1 MSMEIN
7 LLGPLEVTVDGVPV
21 RLAGAR
27 RVGVLARLALSAGQ
41 VVSSERMAADVWGGS
56 PVSTVGKQ
64 LHIVISKLRE
74 ALPGQVIATVPGGYR
89 LDLPLEHLDVHRFSQ
104 LTRRA
109 RATRDAAAAT
119 GLYERALALWRG
131 EALHGM
137 GEVWARIEAAR
148 LEQERLTALEDCVD
162 LRLSIGDHHAV
173 LSELTAHVEAHPLRE
188 RPRAQLMLALYRA
201 ARPAEALALYQETR
215 RAMADELG
223 IEPGAELRRLQRAVL
238 AGDPALDLA
247 PDLGPDPDSGPG
259 SGSGSAGVRVVP
271 AELPADTP
279 AFTARTAE
287 ITWLDKVLADAA
299 PGSPAP
305 ADVAPGF
312 AAPADVAPGFA
323 APADAA
329 PGSSALANSV
339 PGSSALARATPRSPV
354 IAAIDG
360 PGGIGKSALAI
371 HAAHAAM
378 DRFPGGV
385 LYVDLH
391 GATAGLP
398 PADPLQVLGRL
409 LRSLGVDGAAV
420 PSTMEEA
427 TANYRSITATRQVL
441 VLLDNALDASQVRPL
456 VPAGPGCAVI
466 VTSRRRLAS
475 LDGAEHLHLTGLD
488 DHDAT
493 ALLARVTGGRRVQ
506 AEPAEADRI
515 AALCGGLPLA
525 LRILA
530 ARLAARPDWTLSYL
544 AGRLADATSRLD
556 VLSHADLAVRT
567 AIAVSHHHLR
577 EEPAGQDAA
586 RLFTLLGLLDTPTHT
601 TAATAALT
609 DWPAHRAEAA
619 LDRLLDARLLEP
631 AGLDRHRMHDLIR
644 LYAREQ
650 AALDHPEPERRAAV
664 RRAFH
669 HYLAGAKSASLL
681 LDPSSAHALAD
692 YDGDRPGVALATAQ
706 EADHWTDQESDN
718 LLAAAYQAASVQDD
732 PRTAIGLAC
741 ALYWPFARR
750 CLDRELIDL
759 HTRTLEIAVASG
771 DLAAQGLEHHL
782 LGDRNQAMGR
792 FSVSAEH
799 LEQALVCWERADRP
813 RRMMSTYNG
822 LGITYAQLR
831 RYDDALAAMEN
842 GQALAEAGALPDLQ
856 AIFLSNR
863 AVIYDKLGR
872 LDEAIAT
879 ARASLAIWQELDN
892 PARKG
897 LAHDT
902 LAHAHRSAG
911 QLGEAESAYRQA
923 IALQEEGGHHFGV
936 ATSAW
941 GLGQTCHDLGRHD
954 EAWQWW
960 RRSLDIL
967 HDVGLLTREQVDQ
980 HLAQTVP
987 DTPAPILNVL

>member
-1 MSMEIN
+1 MSVEIN
-7 LLGPLEVTVDGVPV
+7 LLGPLEVTVDGAPV

-41 VVSSERMAADVWGGS
+41 VVSSERMAADVWDGS

-74 ALPGQVIATVPGGYR
+74 ALPGHVIATVPGGYR
-89 LDLPLEHLDVHRFSQ
+89 LDLPPESLDVHRFSQ

-109 RATRDAAAAT
+109 RATRDAPTAI

-148 LEQERLTALEDCVD
+148 LEQERLTVLEDCVD
-162 LRLSIGDHHAV
+162 LRLSTGDHHAV
-173 LSELTAHVEAHPLRE
+173 LSELTVHVEAHPLRE

-247 PDLGPDPDSGPG
+247 PDLGPGSDSGRRP
-259 SGSGSAGVRVVP
+259 ADVRVVP

-287 ITWLDKVLADAA
+287 ITWLDKVLTGVTPGSRALSDAAPVSGAA
-299 PGSPAP
+299 PGS
-305 ADVAPGF
+305 VA
-312 AAPADVAPGFA
+312 
-323 APADAA
+323 
-329 PGSSALANSV
+329 
-339 PGSSALARATPRSPV
+339 

-371 HAAHAAM
+371 HAAHAAV
-378 DRFPGGV
+378 DRFPDGA

-409 LRSLGVDGAAV
+409 LRSLGVDAAAV

-427 TANYRSITATRQVL
+427 TANYRSITATRKVL

-493 ALLARVTGGRRVQ
+493 ALLARITGGRRVQ
-506 AEPAEADRI
+506 AEPADADRI

-525 LRILA
+525 LRISA

-544 AGRLADATSRLD
+544 AGRLADATGRLD

-577 EEPAGQDAA
+577 EEPAGQDAS

-631 AGLDRHRMHDLIR
+631 AGLDRYRMHDLIR

-650 AALDHPEPERRAAV
+650 AVLDHPEPERRAAV

-706 EADHWTDQESDN
+706 EADLWTEQESDN
-718 LLAAAYQAASVQDD
+718 LLAAAYQAASIQDD

-741 ALYWPFARR
+741 ALYWPFVRR
-750 CLDRELIDL
+750 CLHRELIDL

-799 LEQALVCWERADRP
+799 LEQALVCWKQADRP

-842 GQALAEAGALPDLQ
+842 GQALAEAGALPDLR

-897 LAHDT
+897 LAYDT

-923 IALQEEGGHHFGV
+923 ITLQQESGHHFGV

-941 GLGQTCHDLGRHD
+941 GLGQTCHDLGRQD
-954 EAWQWW
+954 EAWTWW
-960 RRSLDIL
+960 RRSLDLL